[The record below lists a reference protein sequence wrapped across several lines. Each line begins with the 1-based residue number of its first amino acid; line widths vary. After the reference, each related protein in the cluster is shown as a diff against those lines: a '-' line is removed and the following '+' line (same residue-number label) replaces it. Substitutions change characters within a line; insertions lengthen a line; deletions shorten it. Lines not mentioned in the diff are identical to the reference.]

1 MPERV
6 SHRHFAVAVG
16 RARRLPSLP
25 MTSPAPRADGRKAD
39 QLRSITFEAGIAP
52 HATGSVLVSFG
63 QTRVIC
69 AATIEPKVPAWMK
82 QQRVPGG
89 WLTAEYSL
97 LPYSTHERKQ
107 RDISRGKLDGR
118 TVEIQRLI
126 GRSLRAVLDLKKLG
140 ENTLWIDCDV
150 LQADGGTRTASITGA
165 YLAARLA
172 IQTLLDAK
180 RIPENPLVDSVAA
193 VSVGIFE
200 GRELLDL
207 PYVEDKG
214 AEVDFNVVMTGQGKF
229 VEVQGSG
236 EEATFSYDQLQSL
249 VALAQK
255 GIKEI
260 SALQTAF
267 LTKQLLAR

>member
-1 MPERV
+1 
-6 SHRHFAVAVG
+6 
-16 RARRLPSLP
+16 
-25 MTSPAPRADGRKAD
+25 MTSPALRADGRKVD
-39 QLRSITFEAGIAP
+39 QLRPITFEAGIAP

-63 QTRVIC
+63 TTRVIC

-126 GRSLRAVLDLKKLG
+126 GRSLRAVLDLRKLG

-165 YLAARLA
+165 MVA
-172 IQTLLDAK
+172 
-180 RIPENPLVDSVAA
+180 LVDALKVIKKRGGLKGGDPLKQMIAA
-193 VSVGIFE
+193 VSVGMYQGE
-200 GRELLDL
+200 PVLDL
-207 PYVEDKG
+207 DYLEDSA
-214 AEVDFNVVMTGQGKF
+214 AETDLNVVMTSTGGF
-229 VEVQGSG
+229 IEVQGTAEG
-236 EEATFSYDQLQSL
+236 APFQPADLNAML
-249 VALAQK
+249 ALAQK
-255 GIKEI
+255 GMSEI
-260 SALQTAF
+260 FELQNAALAD
-267 LTKQLLAR
+267 

>member
-1 MPERV
+1 
-6 SHRHFAVAVG
+6 
-16 RARRLPSLP
+16 
-25 MTSPAPRADGRKAD
+25 MTSSALRADGRKPD
-39 QLRSITFEAGIAP
+39 QLRPITFEAGIAP
-52 HATGSVLVSFG
+52 HATGSVLVSYG

-69 AATIEPKVPAWMK
+69 AATIEPKVPSWMK

-126 GRSLRAVLDLKKLG
+126 GRSLRAVLDLRKLG

-193 VSVGIFE
+193 ISVGLLD

-207 PYVEDKG
+207 PYVEDKD
-214 AEVDFNVVMTGQGKF
+214 AEVDFNIVMTGQGKF

-236 EEATFSYDQLQSL
+236 EEATFTYDQLQSL
-249 VALAQK
+249 IALAQK

-260 SALQTAF
+260 NALQTAF
-267 LTKQLLAR
+267 LTKQLLMR